1 MCCSTAYHREEAS
14 DDGTVI
20 SAAGDCRLVLLFGRG
35 AIDLATTH
43 HPVPVRL
50 AHARPFLLP
59 RAKRAGGAVQCG
71 WGPVESRLF
80 CRPAINPSSV
90 KGAQGLSVTV
100 AQRTN
105 AGAWKSSCQRAAGR
119 RSLSFVNWS
128 RFDTREATEEDVKA
142 FRETPFAKSFLALFD
157 HIVKER
163 LKGPTQSPS
172 IRIKEQVDLD
182 ASSTNNAV
190 GGARSVGR
198 SRWGPARPS
207 RPIRWQW
214 NHQPADQKLFSSP
227 I

>member
-1 MCCSTAYHREEAS
+1 VLLVVAVAHGSERRRHRTA
-14 DDGTVI
+14 I
-20 SAAGDCRLVLLFGRG
+20 SAAGDCR
-35 AIDLATTH
+35 
-43 HPVPVRL
+43 PPVRSWRNRSDHPPPQCVKLTLGHFHVRKEL
-50 AHARPFLLP
+50 AVPYSV
-59 RAKRAGGAVQCG
+59 GGAGLNQGYSVVQQSTHRC
-71 WGPVESRLF
+71 
-80 CRPAINPSSV
+80 V
-90 KGAQGLSVTV
+90 KGSQGLSVSA

-105 AGAWKSSCQRAAGR
+105 AGTWKSSCQRAAGR